1 MPEADDDRDERSSD
15 EAFGRPGA
23 RLDRQAPYFRGFF
36 FTLGVLT
43 ALVLGSA
50 VQDAASALTLVLIAT
65 VLAVGLDPVV
75 AFLVRRGLS
84 RSLAVTAVAVGA
96 LVFVAVLVITI
107 GGVLRT
113 QVVTFID
120 DAPRLLDDL
129 RRNRT
134 VAQLDRKFHII
145 STVEDKIKNPGFAQ
159 STFDTVFQAGL
170 TAANAIVNTVVVFIL
185 TVYFLSAL
193 PQLKRAGYS
202 LAPASRR
209 ARIGKLG
216 DEILRRVGGFVIGA
230 VLVALMAGSVTLVFT
245 LSVGLGAY
253 ALPLAVLVALLDLV
267 PLVGA
272 ILGASIVCL
281 VGFAT
286 SLPVGI
292 TCVIFYV
299 VYELIEG
306 YVVYPRVMRATVD
319 VPEYVTI
326 VAVLVGGA
334 VAGIVGAL
342 LALPTAAAVL
352 LLVREVWVRRQ
363 DAV

>member
-1 MPEADDDRDERSSD
+1 MPDDADDAANASG
-15 EAFGRPGA
+15 APFGRPGA
-23 RLDRQAPYFRGFF
+23 PLDRQAPFFRGFF
-36 FTLGVLT
+36 FTLGVLV
-43 ALVLGSA
+43 ALVLGFA
-50 VQDAASALTLVLIAT
+50 VRDAASALTLVLIAT
-65 VLAVGLDPVV
+65 VLAVGLDPIV
-75 AFLVRRGLS
+75 AVLIRRGLS
-84 RSLAVTAVAVGA
+84 RTVAVTIVAVGA
-96 LVFVAVLVITI
+96 LVFVAILVVTI

-134 VAQLDRKFHII
+134 VAQLDRKFHLI
-145 STVEDKIKNPGFAQ
+145 STIESKIKNPDFAQ

-170 TAANAIVNTVVVFIL
+170 SAANAVVNTIVVFIL

-209 ARIGKLG
+209 ERVGKLG
-216 DEILRRVGGFVIGA
+216 DEILHRVGGFVVGA
-230 VLVALMAGSVTLVFT
+230 VLVALMAGTVTLIFT
-245 LSVGLGAY
+245 LIVGLGDY

-272 ILGASIVCL
+272 IAGASIVCL

-292 TCVIFYV
+292 ACVVFYLI
-299 VYELIEG
+299 YELVEG
-306 YVVYPRVMRATVD
+306 YVVYPRVMRSTVD
-319 VPEYVTI
+319 VPEYLTI

-352 LLVREVWVRRQ
+352 LLVREVWVRKQ
-363 DAV
+363 DEV

>member
-1 MPEADDDRDERSSD
+1 MPDAKEGPTGEPSD
-15 EAFGRPGA
+15 EDFGRPGTP
-23 RLDRQAPYFRGFF
+23 LDRHAPFFRGFF

-43 ALVLGSA
+43 ALVVGFA
-50 VQDAASALTLVLIAT
+50 VRDATSALTLVLIAT
-65 VLAVGLDPVV
+65 VLAVGLDPIVS
-75 AFLVRRGLS
+75 FLMRRGLS
-84 RSLAVTAVAVGA
+84 RSLAVTVVAVGA

-120 DAPRLLDDL
+120 DAPKLLDDL

-134 VAQLDRKFHII
+134 VAQLDRKFHLI
-145 STVEDKIKNPGFAQ
+145 STIESKIKKPDFAQ

-170 TAANAIVNTVVVFIL
+170 TAATAVVNTVVVFIL

-193 PQLKRAGYS
+193 PQLKRAGFS

-209 ARIGKLG
+209 GRVSRLG

-230 VLVALMAGSVTLVFT
+230 VLVALMAGTVTLIFT
-245 LSVGLGAY
+245 LIVGLGSY

-272 ILGASIVCL
+272 ILGASVVCL

-306 YVVYPRVMRATVD
+306 YVVYPRVMRSTVD

-326 VAVLVGGA
+326 VAVLIGGA

-363 DAV
+363 DEV